1 MAVSKEC
8 RSGSPC
14 SFWSIVSERFCTLP
28 LWQTHIF
35 NGWVPCLSV
44 VPGFSPLQA
53 IGRHVQVAL
62 TRAPLFILLHQK
74 GAQLLHQQGAQ
85 QADGRFPI
93 REDAD
98 DALAPTHLFVEP
110 LVPIGGAQPL
120 AIRSGQGQYGGSSV
134 KAALQRGES
143 GGSLLLVVGDD
154 LR

>member
-28 LWQTHIF
+28 LWEPHIF

-44 VPGFSPLQA
+44 VPGVSPLP

-62 TRAPLFILLHQK
+62 TRAPLFILLHEE
-74 GAQLLHQQGAQ
+74 GAQ

-110 LVPIGGAQPL
+110 LLPIGGAQPL
-120 AIRSGQGQYGGSSV
+120 AIRRGQSQYGGSIV
-134 KAALQRGES
+134 KAQLQRVDSS
-143 GGSLLLVVGDD
+143 GSTLTVVCSV
-154 LR
+154 